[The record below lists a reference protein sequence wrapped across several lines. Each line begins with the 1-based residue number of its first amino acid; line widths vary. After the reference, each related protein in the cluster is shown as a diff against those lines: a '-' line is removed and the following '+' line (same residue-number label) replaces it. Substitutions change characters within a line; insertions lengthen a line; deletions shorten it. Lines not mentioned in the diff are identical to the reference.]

1 MYILIGC
8 LTRKQKNKTN
18 KMLATAINQIKNRKT
33 KEPET
38 EGTSNKPVIVKKQSL
53 KNLLFGDVS
62 EQSEI
67 LSKSKSLKS
76 KKHEK
81 QEEKP
86 EEEEEE

>member
-1 MYILIGC
+1 
-8 LTRKQKNKTN
+8 
-18 KMLATAINQIKNRKT
+18 MLATAINQIKNRKT

-38 EGTSNKPVIVKKQSL
+38 EDTSNKPVVVKKQSL

-67 LSKSKSLKS
+67 LSKAKSLKS

-81 QEEKP
+81 QEEEP